1 MVRSTNQRDMNGTA
15 QSTVKLTIQRINRE
29 DGTQRCDQQAGPTFS
44 TLRTVPTVRGLNVGF
59 SSRHVSTP
67 HVQTPVDTLA
77 APLRVKYPQPLH
89 TIKAARGAK
98 ARGSPS
104 RPPSHGALPP
114 SKNSVT
120 TLCVVASVV
129 SGRGCCQALAPTASL
144 GRSRNKATHTIPRF
158 PPRPP
163 SHSNPP
169 NPQRTLEGWIGAPRQ
184 LQNQQ
189 GSPAASLEDPR
200 LWMGVVWVSA
210 LQSAQCTVLS
220 HKRYFRTLHS
230 PRRRTRQTSFRCQ
243 TLDSRPEYVQA
254 CNG

>member
-1 MVRSTNQRDMNGTA
+1 M
-15 QSTVKLTIQRINRE
+15 
-29 DGTQRCDQQAGPTFS
+29 
-44 TLRTVPTVRGLNVGF
+44 PTVRRLNLGL

-77 APLRVKYPQPLH
+77 ALLSTPVNPFGPALRVKYPQPLH

-158 PPRPP
+158 PPHPP

-169 NPQRTLEGWIGAPRQ
+169 NPQRTLEGCNASSRTNRVHQPR
-184 LQNQQ
+184 
-189 GSPAASLEDPR
+189 
-200 LWMGVVWVSA
+200 
-210 LQSAQCTVLS
+210 AQ
-220 HKRYFRTLHS
+220 
-230 PRRRTRQTSFRCQ
+230 
-243 TLDSRPEYVQA
+243 RP
-254 CNG
+254 